1 MIRGSLVLLRP
12 VRDQD
17 WPIIEAWG
25 HDREALWGAFQRHQ
39 LDHVPLLRQAYQHSE
54 LLKREGGLLLAET
67 LDTGRVVGFVR
78 YSFIPYPDA
87 DFPCPDIGFGIPD
100 IDARGK
106 GYAREAVGLLTD
118 YLFSGYA
125 CERVVAF
132 TDAGNL
138 PAQRVMEAVGFHREG
153 VLRRAMFRDG
163 QWRDIAIYGLLRGE
177 QKPATTGG

>member
-17 WPIIEAWG
+17 WPFIESWS

-54 LLKREGGLLLAET
+54 LLRREGGLLIVQT
-67 LDTGRVVGFVR
+67 LDAGKAVGFVR
-78 YSFIPYPDA
+78 YSFIAYPDA

-100 IDARGK
+100 VEARGK

-125 CERVVAF
+125 SERIVAF
-132 TDAGNL
+132 TDVDNS
-138 PAQRVMEAVGFHREG
+138 PAQRVMEGVGFQREG
-153 VLRRAMFRDG
+153 ILRRAMFRDG
-163 QWRDIAIYGLLRGE
+163 RWHDIAIYGILRHE
-177 QKPATTGG
+177 RESASTGS

>member
-1 MIRGSLVLLRP
+1 MIKGSHLILRP

-17 WPIIEAWG
+17 WPIMEAWG
-25 HDREALWGAFQRHQ
+25 QDREALWGAFQRHQ

-54 LLKREGGLLLAET
+54 LLRREGGLLLAET
-67 LDTGRVVGFVR
+67 LDSGSVVGFVR

-100 IDARGK
+100 IEARGK
-106 GYAREAVGLLTD
+106 GYAREAVGLLTE

-125 CERVVAF
+125 SERVVAF
-132 TDAGNL
+132 TDIDNL
-138 PAQRVMEAVGFHREG
+138 PAQRVMEGVGFQREG

-163 QWRDIAIYGLLRGE
+163 QWRDIAIYGTLRGE
-177 QKPATTGG
+177 QKPVTKGS